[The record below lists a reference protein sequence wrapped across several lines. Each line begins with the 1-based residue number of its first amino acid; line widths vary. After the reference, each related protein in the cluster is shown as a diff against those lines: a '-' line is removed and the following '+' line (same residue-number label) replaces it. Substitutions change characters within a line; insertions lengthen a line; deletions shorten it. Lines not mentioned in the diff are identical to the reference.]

1 MDIKRGNEINVGWN
15 SHDARALDP
24 KSIWDWFN
32 QKILILNNNYPK
44 SEVDLIFVNCCN
56 KKIINV

>member
-15 SHDARALDP
+15 SQDARALDP

-32 QKILILNNNYPK
+32 QKKVNLVNNITK

-56 KKIINV
+56 NALKNV